1 MQKDD
6 PEAVA
11 RRKRVQELCRELTQ
25 LVTLSAEQRRTL
37 QRLLAELESLKR
49 EAQPLVRRA
58 GKS

>member
-6 PEAVA
+6 SEAAA
-11 RRKRVQELCRELTQ
+11 RRKRVQQLCQELTQ

-37 QRLLAELESLKR
+37 QRLLAELESLKE
-49 EAQPLVRRA
+49 EAEPLVKRA